1 MTDDLPDSGGI
12 APTHVIVVDD
22 DAKLRALAAD
32 YLQQHGFR
40 VSTAENGWALRQ
52 ILQREGA
59 DLVVL
64 DIMMPGED
72 GLSIARSLAGLPD
85 VGIIIAS
92 ALGSET
98 DRIVGLEVGA
108 DDYLP
113 KPFSPRELVAR
124 IRAVMRRRQLT
135 RSTAR
140 SGTTYV
146 FEGWRLDLVRSV
158 LIDPDNV
165 MVSLSHGEFA
175 LLRVFAEHPQRTL
188 TRDQLLELYRS
199 SESEAFDR
207 AIDSQVSRLRRKLSD
222 RSSVEF
228 IRTIRQEGYM
238 FVPKVMLR

>member
-1 MTDDLPDSGGI
+1 MTDNLAGNVA

-22 DAKLRALAAD
+22 DVKLRTLAAD

-40 VSTAENGWALRQ
+40 VSMAENGTALRQ

-59 DLVVL
+59 DIIVL

-113 KPFSPRELVAR
+113 KPLAPRELVAR
-124 IRAVMRRRQLT
+124 IRAVMRRRQIT
-135 RSTAR
+135 RASTR

-146 FEGWRLDLVRSV
+146 FDGWRLDLVRSM
-158 LIDPDNV
+158 LLDPDEV
-165 MVSLSHGEFA
+165 VVSLSQGEFA
-175 LLRVFAEHPQRTL
+175 LLRVFVEHPQRTL

-199 SESEAFDR
+199 SDSDAFDR
-207 AIDSQVSRLRRKLSD
+207 AIDSQVSRLRRKLAS
-222 RSSVEF
+222 RSSSEF

-238 FVPKVMLR
+238 FVPKVTLR

>member
-1 MTDDLPDSGGI
+1 MTDVLVANGSV
-12 APTHVIVVDD
+12 PTHVVVVDD

-59 DLVVL
+59 DIIVL

-113 KPFSPRELVAR
+113 KPLSPRELVAR

-135 RSTAR
+135 RTTTR
-140 SGTTYV
+140 SGTIYA
-146 FEGWRLDLVRSV
+146 FEGWRLDLVRSM
-158 LIDPDNV
+158 LIDPDDV
-165 MVSLSHGEFA
+165 VVSLSQGEFA

-199 SESEAFDR
+199 SDSDAFDR
-207 AIDSQVSRLRRKLSD
+207 AIDSQVSRLRRKLAS
-222 RSSVEF
+222 RSSAEF

-238 FVPKVMLR
+238 FVPRVAVR

>member
-1 MTDDLPDSGGI
+1 MTDELPPAGA
-12 APTHVIVVDD
+12 APIHVVIVDD

-40 VSTAENGWALRQ
+40 VSTAENGWTLRQ

-72 GLSIARSLAGLPD
+72 GLSIARSLAGQPD
-85 VGIIIAS
+85 IGIIIAS

-113 KPFSPRELVAR
+113 KPLSPRELVAR

-135 RSTAR
+135 RATAR
-140 SGTTYV
+140 SGTIYA
-146 FEGWRLDLVRSV
+146 FEGWRLDLVRSM
-158 LIDPDNV
+158 LIDPDEV
-165 MVSLSHGEFA
+165 VVSLSQGEFA

-188 TRDQLLELYRS
+188 SRDQLLEFYRS
-199 SESEAFDR
+199 PDSDAFDR
-207 AIDSQVSRLRRKLSD
+207 AIDSQVSRLRG
-222 RSSVEF
+222 SVS
-228 IRTIRQEGYM
+228 
-238 FVPKVMLR
+238 V